1 MAGQPGG
8 EAPAESP
15 LLAIDSS
22 TEQAGIALVDGGRVA
37 ELSWAAGR
45 TQTASLLGQVHHL
58 LGLHALAAADL
69 GAVAVATGPGTFN
82 GLRVGVGVAK
92 GLVLGLAVPLLGV
105 PTLAAAAFPY
115 AATGHPVVPVV
126 AAGRGR
132 LVWAEYRDGP
142 AGWDAVVPA
151 RNGTVEEL
159 VAHLAAAPDGVIV
172 TGELSPEQEGL
183 VARVTAATVVPRLL
197 RARRPAAVAAL
208 AWARLVAGE
217 ADDPAALEPV
227 YLGR

>member
-1 MAGQPGG
+1 MVGQPGG
-8 EAPAESP
+8 GAPTERP

-22 TEQAGIALVDGGRVA
+22 TEQAGVALVDGGRVA

-58 LGLHALAAADL
+58 LGLHGLAAADL

-92 GLVLGLAVPLLGV
+92 GLVLGLGVPLLGV

-115 AATGHPVVPVV
+115 AGAGLPVVPVV

-132 LVWAEYRDGP
+132 LVWAEYRGGP
-142 AGWDAVVPA
+142 AGWDAAATP
-151 RNGTVEEL
+151 RNGTAEEL
-159 VAHLAAAPDGVIV
+159 VAHVAEMPVGAIV
-172 TGELSPEQEGL
+172 TGELTPEQEGL
-183 VARVTAATVVPRLL
+183 VAGVAGVTVPPRLL

-208 AWARLVAGE
+208 AWVRLAAAE
-217 ADDPAALEPV
+217 TDDPAGLEPV
-227 YLGR
+227 YLSR

>member
-8 EAPAESP
+8 EARAESP

-82 GLRVGVGVAK
+82 GLRVGIGVAK
-92 GLVLGLAVPLLGV
+92 GLVLGLGVPLLGV
-105 PTLAAAAFPY
+105 PTLAAAALPY
-115 AATGHPVVPVV
+115 AEAGRPVVPVV

-132 LVWAEYRDGP
+132 LVWAEYRGGP
-142 AGWDAVVPA
+142 AGWEAVAPP

-159 VAHLAAAPDGVIV
+159 VSHLVAVADGTIV
-172 TGELSPEQEGL
+172 TGELTPEQEKL
-183 VARVTAATVVPRLL
+183 VAGAEGATVVPRLL

-208 AWARLVAGE
+208 AWARLLAGE
-217 ADDPAALEPV
+217 TDDPAALEPIYV
-227 YLGR
+227 SR

>member
-1 MAGQPGG
+1 MT
-8 EAPAESP
+8 ERPAERP

-22 TEQAGIALVDGGRVA
+22 TEQAGVALVDGGRVA

-58 LGLHALAAADL
+58 LGLHCLAVADL

-92 GLVLGLAVPLLGV
+92 GLVLGLGVPLIGV

-115 AATGHPVVPVV
+115 ADSGRPVVPVV

-132 LVWAEYRDGP
+132 LVWAEYRGGP
-142 AGWDAVVPA
+142 SGWGTVAPP

-159 VAHLAAAPDGVIV
+159 VAHLVAVAAGAIV
-172 TGELSPEQEGL
+172 TGELTPEQEEL
-183 VARVTAATVVPRLL
+183 VTGIAGTTVAPRLL

-208 AWARLVAGE
+208 AWARLLVGE
-217 ADDPAALEPV
+217 TDDPAALEPV
-227 YLGR
+227 YVSR